1 MAAALSLRAARRQ
14 RDTAARSRDTA
25 RGGVGVNPAL
35 AGLEPVSKHPGPGEQ
50 QSHIDELHL
59 SRTIAIAQT

>member
-1 MAAALSLRAARRQ
+1 MPATLRPFLQDGTVTRPTGPAHPRR
-14 RDTAARSRDTA
+14 DVVVT
-25 RGGVGVNPAL
+25 PAL